1 MRRLFAALLILMTAL
16 SVAPSAMAQPHW
28 RPSMQDSFD
37 WQYNQPFDFRRLTS
51 TINLDAFDADP
62 AFLESLRARGVR
74 PICYVNVGAWED
86 WRPDK
91 HTFPKSIIGK
101 AYVGWEGER
110 WLDIRRMKTV
120 LPIMRARFRL
130 CREKGFFAIEVD
142 NIDNFQQDTG
152 FKITRAHQLRYNRAL
167 AKEAHSVGL
176 AIAMKNAPEF
186 AAELADVYDWVIAE
200 DCFKWKWCGMM
211 TPFILRGKPVVTI
224 EYPENGRKPL
234 SHCEEAR
241 RLGIQIVVKR
251 RRLDGWSRRCP

>member
-1 MRRLFAALLILMTAL
+1 MRRLLLSLLAFL
-16 SVAPSAMAQPHW
+16 AVASAVPHAVAEAYW

-37 WQYNQPFDFRRLTS
+37 WQYNKPFDFSRLTS

-62 AFLESLRARGVR
+62 AFLAKLRARGVR

-86 WRPDK
+86 WRSDK
-91 HTFPKSIIGK
+91 RTFPKAVIGK
-101 AYVGWEGER
+101 KYVGWEGER
-110 WLDIRRMKTV
+110 WLDTRQV
-120 LPIMRARFRL
+120 HVLLPIMRARFNL
-130 CREKGFFAIEVD
+130 CRQKGFFAIEVD
-142 NIDNFQQDTG
+142 NIDNFDQDTG
-152 FKITRAHQLRYNRAL
+152 FDISRADQLRYNRAL
-167 AKEAHSVGL
+167 AVEAHALGL
-176 AIAMKNAPEF
+176 AIAMKNTPEM
-186 AAELADVYDWVIAE
+186 AAELADLYDWVIAE
-200 DCFKWKWCGMM
+200 DCFKWKWCGML

>member
-1 MRRLFAALLILMTAL
+1 
-16 SVAPSAMAQPHW
+16 
-28 RPSMQDSFD
+28 
-37 WQYNQPFDFRRLTS
+37 
-51 TINLDAFDADP
+51 
-62 AFLESLRARGVR
+62 
-74 PICYVNVGAWED
+74 
-86 WRPDK
+86 
-91 HTFPKSIIGK
+91 
-101 AYVGWEGER
+101 
-110 WLDIRRMKTV
+110 MKTV

-167 AKEAHSVGL
+167 AQEAHRVGL

-186 AAELADVYDWVIAE
+186 AAELADIYDWVIAE